1 MSSLVGVEFEPLHAA
16 HSIENVQF
24 ILNFSTAISDADWPA
39 VLEATHRHKNALP
52 GEVAVTSFTGTG
64 TVQEG
69 KPGIARRRVAPT
81 GAIEEE
87 LVVTRGALVYH
98 TSKYDRWVGC
108 WNRAREIF
116 DSVLSAVPGGV
127 VLSTVGQSVVDKF
140 VHHGAP
146 SRESLQNVLRK
157 DSPYICGHVFE
168 CDDLWHSH
176 TGAFIKHNPQT
187 RRLRNINID
196 YLDDQISG
204 LTRRT
209 LAISIV
215 VSDQFQQ
222 QGYEPI
228 TSHIMDTSTL
238 IDDHMQKL
246 HQDNKMILSQLLTA
260 EMARRIA
267 LTQTP

>member
-127 VLSTVGQSVVDKF
+127 VLSTVGQSVVDKGITEVLKGQAG
-140 VHHGAP
+140 VHALCGGAAAAATRP
-146 SRESLQNVLRK
+146 QSAVIVGC
-157 DSPYICGHVFE
+157 PC
-168 CDDLWHSH
+168 SH
-176 TGAFIKHNPQT
+176 
-187 RRLRNINID
+187 
-196 YLDDQISG
+196 
-204 LTRRT
+204 
-209 LAISIV
+209 
-215 VSDQFQQ
+215 
-222 QGYEPI
+222 
-228 TSHIMDTSTL
+228 
-238 IDDHMQKL
+238 
-246 HQDNKMILSQLLTA
+246 
-260 EMARRIA
+260 
-267 LTQTP
+267 